1 MTDSREWLIN
11 ELKVVEEWEKDQSD
25 LWFWE
30 KLGRLPFKLLDKW
43 TPEFVQKKIGILLDE
58 LGQYIQNGGRYLSS
72 VSKIPSYYPDLDV
85 KTLDK
90 VKVLPILTMDSAVEK
105 ITTNRRKIATL
116 QGASTGIGGV
126 FTLTIDIPLLLSLQL
141 KTLQD
146 IAICYGYDPSDKKER
161 LFVVKCLQFV
171 SSDIVGK
178 QAILAQLSQ
187 FDDPD
192 DISKREVLSELQGWR
207 EVVFS
212 YRDQLGWKKMFQM
225 IPIAGLV
232 FGAFINRSAVSDVA
246 EAGKMLYR
254 KRRLVERLGQCRLK
268 SRTHLER
275 THEYCSC
282 VLIFDSSSL
291 FFFYIYMNPRSVF
304 FIEFYYS
311 LFSFFFIVK

>member
-1 MTDSREWLIN
+1 MTDSREWLMS
-11 ELKVVEEWEKDQSD
+11 ELKKVEAWEKDQSD

-30 KLGRLPFKLLDKW
+30 KLGRLPFKLIDKW
-43 TPEFVQKKIGILLDE
+43 TPDFIQNKIGILLDE
-58 LGQYIQNGGRYLSS
+58 LGQYIQTGGSYLSS
-72 VSKIPSYYPDLDV
+72 VSDITNYYPHMEV
-85 KTLDK
+85 QTLDS
-90 VKVLPILTMDSAVEK
+90 VKELQISTMDDAVEK
-105 ITTNRRKIATL
+105 ITNNRKRLATF

-146 IAICYGYDPSDKKER
+146 IAICYGYNPNEKEER

-187 FDDPD
+187 FDAPTDAT
-192 DISKREVLSELQGWR
+192 KREVMSELQGWR

-212 YRDQLGWKKMFQM
+212 YRDQIGWKKIFQM

-232 FGAFINRSAVSDVA
+232 FGAFINRSAVNDIA

-254 KRRLVERLGQCRLK
+254 KRRIVERLRQTKL
-268 SRTHLER
+268 
-275 THEYCSC
+275 
-282 VLIFDSSSL
+282 
-291 FFFYIYMNPRSVF
+291 
-304 FIEFYYS
+304 
-311 LFSFFFIVK
+311 